1 MNLVELYRLRLA
13 DGIEAGDISPMMV
26 FPIGQWHS
34 AKYPELPLTEQLAD
48 ELIANFEAGVLGTEP
63 VVDSS
68 GKHDTSAPAA
78 GWVKRLYL
86 AGYEGGGED
95 GLALWADVKWTA
107 LGAELLSDERYKY
120 GSVEIGSV
128 VMNDS
133 GETVDNVLRSLTL
146 TNTPV
151 LRVMP
156 GVQDAAARRGDP
168 LTLSLAEFVMDDS
181 GEDDPMASL
190 LADLEAV
197 LDKASATLKGKP
209 GVRAVRT
216 YLRETLAKAGAVKL
230 AEPGSVE
237 ERRRLLQEAVAA
249 AFPQPG
255 GEEPLIEDFG
265 PDWLIWSTW
274 SGGEP
279 RYWRCPYEATDQGIT
294 LGQPVE
300 VKRETTYVPVSDGA
314 PGAALPSDSQAIAM
328 GEAGEGAGAATVED
342 HAARKGVERRMN
354 EKALSILQLAEDA
367 SEEAQSAA
375 VLALAEERDD
385 LQRQLDERDKAERTR
400 EFEAKLAEAMKPD
413 EQQLVHILPGE
424 REVYLALA
432 EVDHARALA
441 AIEARMQGPG
451 LKLGA
456 VGSPAE
462 GDSDQERPADVVLA
476 EMAALLSAKDGID
489 IVTAQDRVLAE
500 HPELKTRLFAA
511 EQEVR

>member
-151 LRVMP
+151 LRLMP

-181 GEDDPMASL
+181 G
-190 LADLEAV
+190 
-197 LDKASATLKGKP
+197 
-209 GVRAVRT
+209 
-216 YLRETLAKAGAVKL
+216 
-230 AEPGSVE
+230 
-237 ERRRLLQEAVAA
+237 
-249 AFPQPG
+249 
-255 GEEPLIEDFG
+255 
-265 PDWLIWSTW
+265 
-274 SGGEP
+274 
-279 RYWRCPYEATDQGIT
+279 
-294 LGQPVE
+294 
-300 VKRETTYVPVSDGA
+300 
-314 PGAALPSDSQAIAM
+314 
-328 GEAGEGAGAATVED
+328 
-342 HAARKGVERRMN
+342 
-354 EKALSILQLAEDA
+354 
-367 SEEAQSAA
+367 
-375 VLALAEERDD
+375 
-385 LQRQLDERDKAERTR
+385 
-400 EFEAKLAEAMKPD
+400 
-413 EQQLVHILPGE
+413 
-424 REVYLALA
+424 
-432 EVDHARALA
+432 
-441 AIEARMQGPG
+441 
-451 LKLGA
+451 
-456 VGSPAE
+456 
-462 GDSDQERPADVVLA
+462 
-476 EMAALLSAKDGID
+476 
-489 IVTAQDRVLAE
+489 
-500 HPELKTRLFAA
+500 
-511 EQEVR
+511 